1 MLRIIE
7 PKLPHIGEDVLVAW
21 RAIPSTII
29 SDERNRAGTMAAA
42 IKAVAPGFGCAG
54 EALTV
59 KTMVADNLALHHAAA
74 MAWPGAAIIIDA
86 GSHVDNAVWGELL
99 QLTAA
104 KRGAAGV
111 VIDGSARDLDFLR
124 GSPVPM
130 FCRGIVP
137 AGPQKAWGGEINI
150 PIQCG
155 GCPVA
160 PGDIIVGDDDGV
172 AVVPRDIQANLLDLC
187 KARLHSEQAVR
198 DRIAAGM
205 STIDIFKLP
214 GPDETK

>member
-1 MLRIIE
+1 
-7 PKLPHIGEDVLVAW
+7 
-21 RAIPSTII
+21 
-29 SDERNRAGTMAAA
+29 
-42 IKAVAPGFGCAG
+42 
-54 EALTV
+54 
-59 KTMVADNLALHHAAA
+59 

-86 GSHVDNAVWGELL
+86 GGHVNNAVWGELL

-104 KRGAAGV
+104 KRGVAGV

>member
-1 MLRIIE
+1 MGRPANTPEQQAAASGRGRGMKEAEKSESDRSNNNGPSASVRALRRA
-7 PKLPHIGEDVLVAW
+7 LVA
-21 RAIPSTII
+21 
-29 SDERNRAGTMAAA
+29 
-42 IKAVAPGFGCAG
+42 
-54 EALTV
+54 
-59 KTMVADNLALHHAAA
+59 
-74 MAWPGAAIIIDA
+74 
-86 GSHVDNAVWGELL
+86 
-99 QLTAA
+99 
-104 KRGAAGV
+104 
-111 VIDGSARDLDFLR
+111 
-124 GSPVPM
+124 
-130 FCRGIVP
+130 
-137 AGPQKAWGGEINI
+137 
-150 PIQCG
+150 CG